1 MYSPATVSNEIFSI
15 MPRKFSGRPE
25 KSLELQVRILQIVII
40 EFFSRDKKDFYE
52 IDLFSGNRF
61 LQAVFLLLYK
71 IIFFATTDSQ
81 PIFSSH
87 YKR

>member
-15 MPRKFSGRPE
+15 MPRKTSGRPK

-61 LQAVFLLLYK
+61 LQAVFLFSSK
-71 IIFFATTDSQ
+71 IIFTATTDSQ
-81 PIFSSH
+81 PLFGGN
-87 YKR
+87 YKW